1 MAREEGPRALWKGL
15 VPGLHRQVLL
25 GGVRIASY
33 DPIRDFYARA
43 LGEEGGKTSVATKIA
58 AGITAGTL
66 GVLVRGGS
74 AGELRA
80 TAQAPALCA
89 PTPLAAP
96 AAAPC
101 FPPQVG
107 NPTDVLKV
115 RMQAQGRLPPGAPPK
130 YPSTLGAYRLIVRQE
145 GLSALWTG
153 TTPNIGARCKL
164 WLSVAGQQHKLPSQ
178 TTETALLQPAALQ
191 PAARNA
197 VVNAAELATYD
208 QVRRLG
214 MHAVQRATARSWW
227 HGGRRQNAVAGAA
240 ALP

>member
-1 MAREEGPRALWKGL
+1 MAREEGLRALWKGL

-153 TTPNIGARCKL
+153 TTPNIGARA
-164 WLSVAGQQHKLPSQ
+164 V
-178 TTETALLQPAALQ
+178 TACALQ
-191 PAARNA
+191 
-197 VVNAAELATYD
+197 
-208 QVRRLG
+208 
-214 MHAVQRATARSWW
+214 
-227 HGGRRQNAVAGAA
+227 AVAVCGRAA
-240 ALP
+240 TQVAIANHRDCPPATCRPATCSPQRGGQRG